1 MWKTMAT
8 FLLCCLGSARAEKPA
23 EKRAQKTEG
32 MRLLETYQCPRC
44 HEGTGLPAVRQEKH
58 CVSCHQSIL
67 KGTFPID
74 SATLKTWQS
83 HLHSLNAAP
92 SFVGIGK
99 RLRRDFVKDFLLR
112 PYDVRSGLPAMM
124 PRLGISETQAAAIAQ
139 ALIPHEQLDLPKGDA
154 EAGRKLVAM
163 LGCAACHNMG
173 GFPGMES
180 AQKPAALRA
189 AYDAQTV
196 LPLAPDLRFV
206 RDRFQPGML
215 ARFLLSPKDI
225 KPDTPMPAFGLNP
238 TQATDISTFLWTA
251 PLSLVSK
258 TPIPKRL
265 PILERKVGFDEV
277 NERVFRRTC
286 WHCHSTPAYANG
298 DGGPGNT
305 GGFGFKGR
313 GFSVTTYADIASGR
327 LNDQGERE
335 SVFAKL
341 PDGTPLLLNAL
352 LLRQKEVW
360 GEIDPKHR
368 GMPLGL
374 PPLTPEQIQL
384 VESWIA
390 QGRPE

>member
-196 LPLAPDLRFV
+196 LPLAPDLRCAGSVSAGKARAISFV
-206 RDRFQPGML
+206 SQRHQ
-215 ARFLLSPKDI
+215 ARYADACFWLESNAGDGHLDI
-225 KPDTPMPAFGLNP
+225 FMDCAAVSCLQN
-238 TQATDISTFLWTA
+238 TDSQTA
-251 PLSLVSK
+251 PNPGAES
-258 TPIPKRL
+258 
-265 PILERKVGFDEV
+265 GF
-277 NERVFRRTC
+277 
-286 WHCHSTPAYANG
+286 
-298 DGGPGNT
+298 
-305 GGFGFKGR
+305 
-313 GFSVTTYADIASGR
+313 
-327 LNDQGERE
+327 
-335 SVFAKL
+335 
-341 PDGTPLLLNAL
+341 
-352 LLRQKEVW
+352 
-360 GEIDPKHR
+360 
-368 GMPLGL
+368 
-374 PPLTPEQIQL
+374 
-384 VESWIA
+384 
-390 QGRPE
+390 